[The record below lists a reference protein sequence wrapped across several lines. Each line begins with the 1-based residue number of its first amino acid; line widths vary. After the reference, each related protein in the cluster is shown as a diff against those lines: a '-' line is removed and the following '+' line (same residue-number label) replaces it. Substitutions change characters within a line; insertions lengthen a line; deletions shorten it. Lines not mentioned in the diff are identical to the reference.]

1 MTGIIPAA
9 AGCRYAG
16 STREDHMI
24 ERLDSAT
31 VGEIVATDFRTAGVF
46 ERFGI
51 DFCCGGRR
59 SLAEACRTAS
69 ADPDTVIR
77 ALQALPADRTDDD
90 VSEWPLDR
98 LIDHIESVHHAYVR
112 AALPRIAGFFA
123 KLVEVHDAR
132 HPELRLVASSFRR
145 LAGELQQHMLKEEQV
160 LFPYLRDLVRFADQ
174 LCMARSPFGSVQNPI
189 RMMEREHREAGE
201 EMQIIRS
208 LTGNYVA
215 PIDACTTYRVCLQE
229 LQEFEQDLHRHVHL
243 ENNVLFPKAVT
254 LEEQ

>member
-1 MTGIIPAA
+1 MTAII
-9 AGCRYAG
+9 AGTTRCRYAE
-16 STREDHMI
+16 SIKEDHMI
-24 ERLDSAT
+24 ERLDSAM
-31 VGEIVATDFRTAGVF
+31 VGDIVATDFRTAGVF

-59 SLAEACRTAS
+59 SLAEACQTAS
-69 ADPDTVIR
+69 ADPDAVIR
-77 ALQALPADRTDDD
+77 ALQALPAERNYDD

-112 AALPRIAGFFA
+112 AALPRIAGFLA

-145 LAGELQQHMLKEEQV
+145 LRSELEQHMLKEEQV
-160 LFPYLRDLVRFADQ
+160 LFPYVRDLARQAGQ
-174 LCMARSPFGSVQNPI
+174 LCMSRSPFGTVQNPI

-208 LTGNYVA
+208 LTSNFLP
-215 PIDACTTYRVCLQE
+215 PIDACTTYRVCLKE

-243 ENNVLFPKAVT
+243 ENNVLFPKAIA
-254 LEEQ
+254 LEAE